1 MNNTQVKNDD
11 QNKSNSKEPLRGE
24 APQEQGVKGK
34 KTKKINPETLAA
46 RQALIVM
53 SQEAQDMMEMAE
65 AGMELEGFEGCE
77 KVNDFLL
84 VMHQQAT
91 GCEMFKTFHDWKKA
105 GYKVKKGSKSYRV
118 WGSPLKA
125 KKQGEEQQAK
135 PAPETESKSDAEK
148 TFKFWPMCSLFTEN
162 QVEPIKGGE
171 ESQEVEKQEG
181 DAAQSLELVPVAKY
195 RQAIRSLE
203 RFYNCDRCSCVGE
216 KEKQW
221 WLNEAPGRVAQLEG
235 ISCKRAKPEDHEE
248 KAEIINK
255 VKAYLADNPEPTPPK
270 PSKKDQEPKNEAAK
284 DSATNYRLDMG
295 NNESVTRG
303 LFPQPN
309 GEFLVLTFTE
319 SETFKSRV
327 GALGWLAA
335 RGLDAAGRKIEGQQA
350 EGEGATVAPSPF
362 VTADY
367 QERQEARK
375 DRMLERADK
384 ASAESQATYSRAKD
398 MASVIPFG
406 QPILIGH
413 HSEQRDRNYRNRI
426 HKTFR
431 KSSELDGKAD
441 HYRQRA
447 ERVGSG
453 GIASNDPE
461 AIKKLK
467 EKLAGLE
474 RSQETMKAVNKII
487 RTAKL
492 TNEEKTAEIVT
503 AGLLSEAQADKIL
516 KPDHCGRVGFASY
529 SLSNNNAEIR
539 RTKQR
544 ITGLEGLRNSDP
556 LEFKNDDFSMG
567 IDDGRVCIEFSGGKP
582 SDEVR
587 AMLRSS
593 AFKWSRYQGAWVRKA
608 TGNGVA
614 EAGRVLERL
623 KAVEEIY

>member
-11 QNKSNSKEPLRGE
+11 QNKSNSKESLRGE
-24 APQEQGVKGK
+24 APQEQGVKSK
-34 KTKKINPETLAA
+34 KNKKINSETLAA
-46 RQALIVM
+46 RQALIAM

-65 AGMELEGFEGCE
+65 GGMELDGFEGCE

-105 GYKVKKGSKSYRV
+105 GYRVKKGSKSYRV

-135 PAPETESKSDAEK
+135 PETESKSDAEK
-148 TFKFWPMCSLFTEN
+148 TFKFWPMCSLFTES
-162 QVEPIKGGE
+162 QVEPIEGGE
-171 ESQEVEKQEG
+171 ELQEVEKQEG
-181 DAAQSLELVPVAKY
+181 GAAQSGEFVPVAKY
-195 RQAIRSLE
+195 RQAIQSLV
-203 RFYNCDRCSCVGE
+203 RFYNCDRHSCVGE

-221 WLNEAPGRVAQLEG
+221 WLNEAPSRVAKLEG
-235 ISCKRAKPEDHEE
+235 VSCKRAKPEDHEE

-270 PSKKDQEPKNEAAK
+270 PSKKNQEPKSETAK

-295 NNESVTRG
+295 NNESLTRG

-309 GEFLVLTFTE
+309 GEFSVLTFTE

-335 RGLDAAGRKIEGQQA
+335 RGLDAAGRNIEKQQA
-350 EGEGATVAPSPF
+350 EEEGATVEPSPF

-367 QERQEARK
+367 QGQQEARK

-413 HSEQRDRNYRNRI
+413 HSEQRDRNYRNKI

-447 ERVGSG
+447 ERVGSA

-461 AIKKLK
+461 AIKKLT
-467 EKLAGLE
+467 EKLAELE
-474 RSQETMKAVNKII
+474 RSQEIMKVVNKII
-487 RTAKL
+487 RTDKL
-492 TNEEKTAEIVT
+492 TDLEKAAEIVA

-516 KPDHCGRVGFASY
+516 RPDYCGRMDFASY

-544 ITGLEGLRNSDP
+544 ITGL
-556 LEFKNDDFSMG
+556 
-567 IDDGRVCIEFSGGKP
+567 
-582 SDEVR
+582 
-587 AMLRSS
+587 
-593 AFKWSRYQGAWVRKA
+593 
-608 TGNGVA
+608 
-614 EAGRVLERL
+614 
-623 KAVEEIY
+623 